1 MSASDIAKVVV
12 LAGIAIYLIAYLQML
27 LVWWRG
33 RRWGTAPNFQPPQAT
48 AGTAPPA
55 PTPQQ
60 PTPTTQAATTP
71 TRPRRGWS
79 KLVLW
84 GGVALGGLV
93 LLMSPYQ
100 PAPVAPAA
108 GTTRAATP
116 IRPTEITPAIDIR
129 GPYTPGPSDWDRR
142 NVIRWWEVI
151 MPGNAPGWQPRN
163 PTKGIHITVPWR
175 KFLVRY
181 QSGSIRTPYGSWP
194 PARNK
199 WPDPTAEQLLANVP
213 GATAR
218 DLACPQRWYGEL
230 VGRIV
235 NAEQEADHDGQVESR
250 GGNYLWNATV
260 DPHNVA
266 VVSGSRPGYLQF
278 AINVPQGKGRTELV
292 RRNSGTAVF
301 EVMEL
306 DEYVP
311 KGSYYPSPPVPE
323 K

>member
-1 MSASDIAKVVV
+1 MSASDIVKVVV
-12 LAGIAIYLIAYLQML
+12 LTGIIVYLIAYG
-27 LVWWRG
+27 WWRW
-33 RRWGTAPNFQPPQAT
+33 RRRGTTPSFQPTQTT
-48 AGTAPPA
+48 AGTTAQA

-60 PTPTTQAATTP
+60 PTPTVQAATTP

-79 KLVLW
+79 KGILW
-84 GGVALGGLV
+84 VGVILLGGTWILA
-93 LLMSPYQ
+93 YFCQ
-100 PAPVAPAA
+100 PTPAKPA
-108 GTTRAATP
+108 VGTGQAVP
-116 IRPTEITPAIDIR
+116 IRTAEIPPAIDIR
-129 GPYTPGPSDWDRR
+129 GPYTPGPSDWDHR

-151 MPGNAPGWQPRN
+151 IPGNAPGWQPRN
-163 PTKGIHITVPWR
+163 STKGIPITVPWR

-194 PARNK
+194 PSRNE
-199 WPDPTAEQLLANVP
+199 WPDPTAEQLLANIP

-230 VGRIV
+230 VGRVV
-235 NAEQEADHDGQVESR
+235 NAEQEADCEDQVESR

-278 AINVPQGKGRTELV
+278 AINVPQGKERTELV
-292 RRNSGTAVF
+292 RRNSGAVVF

-311 KGSYYPSPPVPE
+311 EGSYYPAPPMPE
-323 K
+323 RKVR